1 MLRAVSFSDTTVS
14 GIKANNTEGI
24 SMSETGKDKWEELE
38 TRKKREEVRS
48 GRGGQT
54 YKLPFTNLIWQGVG

>member
-1 MLRAVSFSDTTVS
+1 
-14 GIKANNTEGI
+14 
-24 SMSETGKDKWEELE
+24 MSETGKDKWEELE

-54 YKLPFTNLIWQGVG
+54 YKLP